1 MLNPP
6 AVVAEA
12 IKPNPRAAF
21 PAPADAA
28 AATRSARAAL
38 AAGSTR
44 EDRLMRFGAGWAA
57 SGVLTVLLLAAAAPG
72 AAQQAPAGDAPAAAY
87 ASQLRDT
94 EARLGRAIEQAQ
106 GAGTRTQAGAMPPG
120 QQQLMDATQAAWQAM
135 QGSAPE
141 AMRNSGAYG
150 EADRTFRRAV
160 EAMRVGQT
168 SPDAA
173 LGAAREAQAALGRL
187 REAAAAQAGGTGATG
202 ASTPSPGTGSQ
213 GPIQEPPRR

>member
-1 MLNPP
+1 
-6 AVVAEA
+6 
-12 IKPNPRAAF
+12 
-21 PAPADAA
+21 
-28 AATRSARAAL
+28 
-38 AAGSTR
+38 
-44 EDRLMRFGAGWAA
+44 MRFGAGWAA

-160 EAMRVGQT
+160 EAMRVGNT
-168 SPDAA
+168 PPDAA
-173 LGAAREAQAALGRL
+173 LAAAREAHAALGRL
-187 REAAAAQAGGTGATG
+187 GQAAAQAGGGAAG
-202 ASTPSPGTGSQ
+202 GSAPSPSATSRDTL
-213 GPIQEPPRR
+213 QEPPRR